1 MTKVDGEIDGFT
13 FNCMGWNASTQVII
27 IIIIITSFK
36 IIIITIFL
44 INTNLLSP
52 VNLFSFKAT
61 WIGEYLG
68 PTLEVKPIFSQIK
81 QIIKKKL
88 NHSLVSKYG
97 FLMICTF

>member
-36 IIIITIFL
+36 IIIFL

-68 PTLEVKPIFSQIK
+68 PTLEVNKLIFSFN
-81 QIIKKKL
+81 L
-88 NHSLVSKYG
+88 VRNSLFLFHRNNIQPCLKYPNMD
-97 FLMICTF
+97 FS